1 MHVWHRRGGLGGSIC
16 PSAFMIAAAIA
27 SRLCI
32 FSLQLP
38 RYISLDDCLEE
49 FEGKL
54 VFSSSRVGFAGG
66 VHVFSK

>member
-1 MHVWHRRGGLGGSIC
+1 
-16 PSAFMIAAAIA
+16 MIAAAIA